1 MHLFIDK
8 SIYFNHNI
16 LLLQRLHPCRI
27 KWLSWM
33 YDRIEPIEQ
42 QYVFFSKK
50 LVKYRGINF
59 TKFFS
64 RRFFSGFFFLS
75 LEYNITSSV
84 DSLVVLKEKHR
95 YSCQNTRKSCRKKDF
110 FFFLFSHHD
119 FLKKLQKWIGWFR
132 LVVAIGSRTW
142 KSINQTNCKPIIKN
156 GKQ

>member
-1 MHLFIDK
+1 
-8 SIYFNHNI
+8 
-16 LLLQRLHPCRI
+16 
-27 KWLSWM
+27 M

-42 QYVFFSKK
+42 QYGFFSKK

-119 FLKKLQKWIGWFR
+119 FFKKLQKWIG
-132 LVVAIGSRTW
+132 
-142 KSINQTNCKPIIKN
+142 
-156 GKQ
+156 